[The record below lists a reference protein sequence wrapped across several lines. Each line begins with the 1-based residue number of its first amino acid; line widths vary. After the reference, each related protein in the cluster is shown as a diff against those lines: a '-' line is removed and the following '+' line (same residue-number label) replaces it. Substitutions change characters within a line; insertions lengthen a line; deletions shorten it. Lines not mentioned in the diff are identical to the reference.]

1 MMRTTVE
8 RRPLRDD
15 LKWAWIAGVVEGEGT
30 LTVERYRK
38 DGTPVPKL
46 AVAMVDADTIERLYH
61 YSNMGTLASHTPA
74 NEEHQHVYTWRV
86 RRLDDVHLAVRRMW
100 PYLGSRRRARCQDL
114 MIDPNSARLIR

>member
-1 MMRTTVE
+1 MMRTTGE
-8 RRPLRDD
+8 RLRLRDD

-38 DGTPVPKL
+38 DGSPVPKL

-61 YSNMGTLASHTPA
+61 YSNMGSLDARRASVDG
-74 NEEHQHVYTWRV
+74 HQALYIWRV
-86 RRLDDVHLAVRRMW
+86 RRLGDVCLAVRRMW